1 MKLKHLFVFFLFIGA
16 ASFLKAQAVL
26 SPEVLEKLN
35 NAVFEVIVLKPAEG
49 NLKYEKKLPMERIP
63 FAIRNDKYF
72 PIGTAFL
79 MDDGLFYS
87 AAHVFN
93 LNEESLYGD
102 YYIRSYTG
110 DIYKV
115 DTITSYSTN
124 RDFISFTV
132 SGYKYTEGMGLS
144 VENKILLN
152 TQTFSVGN
160 ALGEGIIIRHGLL
173 TSQTFEQENG
183 EWKWLRFSA
192 AASPGNSGGPLI
204 TPEGGVLG
212 IITMKSSNENLNYAL
227 PFSETKKIEPNTGI
241 THISIYYVMPNIFEE
256 KFFYEYNHKQKL
268 PQKISDVKKNILS
281 DYKTFT
287 ANIVKDIQTKF
298 DFSGNESFAKSYG
311 SQEIMYNSWLPS
323 FPLTIVRESNKK
335 WDLFIPNNINEY
347 KLPQNGK
354 ISYGTLLNSL
364 TVMIKKPD
372 NITQK
377 ELISSPDLYMDYI
390 LQASR
395 LYRPIGNERIPI
407 TSYGKPVRSQKHTD
421 VHGRTWLVNFWEL
434 PFADA
439 EVISYALPLPG
450 GLYIMSKIDST
461 SETRNGHNLDLA
473 FISDYVIPSYSGS
486 FNDWKEY
493 LALGDSGYS
502 LDPVFSSMKF
512 DFNKK
517 ETMIKTGDYD
527 LHIPQQLFSSDKDT
541 TLKAAIGFYLE
552 NNKLKFDVQGIQLST
567 NIRNDN
573 YTYIGFS
580 KILNPPEDAP
590 QTMTDKW
597 IQKIDKA
604 APFNAKPYNE
614 NQYTFYDEILFPDG
628 IPVEEKNKLQYIYHL
643 NLALKQQNRFEEIEK
658 FAKEM
663 KNLLKLPKAKI
674 KK

>member
-1 MKLKHLFVFFLFIGA
+1 
-16 ASFLKAQAVL
+16 
-26 SPEVLEKLN
+26 
-35 NAVFEVIVLKPAEG
+35 
-49 NLKYEKKLPMERIP
+49 
-63 FAIRNDKYF
+63 
-72 PIGTAFL
+72 
-79 MDDGLFYS
+79 
-87 AAHVFN
+87 
-93 LNEESLYGD
+93 
-102 YYIRSYTG
+102 
-110 DIYKV
+110 
-115 DTITSYSTN
+115 
-124 RDFISFTV
+124 
-132 SGYKYTEGMGLS
+132 
-144 VENKILLN
+144 
-152 TQTFSVGN
+152 
-160 ALGEGIIIRHGLL
+160 
-173 TSQTFEQENG
+173 
-183 EWKWLRFSA
+183 
-192 AASPGNSGGPLI
+192 
-204 TPEGGVLG
+204 
-212 IITMKSSNENLNYAL
+212 
-227 PFSETKKIEPNTGI
+227 
-241 THISIYYVMPNIFEE
+241 MPNIFEE

-628 IPVEEKNKLQYIYHL
+628 IPVEEKINYSIFIILILH
-643 NLALKQQNRFEEIEK
+643 
-658 FAKEM
+658 
-663 KNLLKLPKAKI
+663 
-674 KK
+674 